1 MEVRLYIS
9 LFMDGRIALG
19 YVHTTNSV
27 SRRHEKLSTQHIEPR
42 ALAFG
47 LEGSVL

>member
-9 LFMDGRIALG
+9 LFIDGRIALG

-27 SRRHEKLSTQHIEPR
+27 SWCHEKLSII
-42 ALAFG
+42 
-47 LEGSVL
+47 V